1 MSIATANGTRGWG
14 RIRPLLWGGAAALL
28 LVPLLA
34 MRFVPG
40 LGFNWTLSD
49 FVFAALL
56 MGGVGLAFE
65 LAVRVSPSW
74 SYRAGAALGL
84 AAGFLL
90 IWANGAVGYIGSE
103 DNPYNLVF
111 FIVIAIAF
119 AGALVSGFRARGMAW
134 TMAAAGAA
142 HALAGFDGAAEDP
155 RTVPI
160 TIAFVGMWLGSAR
173 LFQIAA
179 RD

>member
-1 MSIATANGTRGWG
+1 MELASKDSSIWRWA
-14 RIRPLLWGGAAALL
+14 RPLLWGGAGALL
-28 LVPLLA
+28 LVPLWA
-34 MRFVPG
+34 MNFAPG

-49 FVFAALL
+49 FLFAALL

-65 LAVRVSPSW
+65 LAVRISAHW
-74 SYRAGAALGL
+74 AYRAGAAMGL

-111 FIVIAIAF
+111 FIVIGIAF
-119 AGALVSGFRARGMAW
+119 AGALITVFKPRGMAW
-134 TMAAAGAA
+134 TMLAAGIA
-142 HALAGFDGAAEDP
+142 HALAGFGGAAEDP
-155 RTVPI
+155 VTIPI
-160 TIAFVGMWLGSAR
+160 TIVFVGLWIGAAR

-179 RD
+179 RG